1 LYLFTS
7 KPPRGGFFV
16 CLGGENRKKTM
27 NILSFDT
34 TALHIRRATE
44 ADFPR
49 LVDMITA
56 LAAFNDDQAT
66 IRLDDLR
73 RDLLGPS
80 PWLVVMVASLHTSL
94 IGYAALCPL
103 ARLQFG
109 QRGIDIHHLFVEAAH
124 RGQGVGRALLQASI
138 QEAKALGCSYVKI
151 ATSDSNRVAQKAY
164 LAAGFEVEAVRGPKF
179 KMAV

>member
-1 LYLFTS
+1 MTITS
-7 KPPRGGFFV
+7 
-16 CLGGENRKKTM
+16 LDIN
-27 NILSFDT
+27 
-34 TALHIRRATE
+34 ALHIRRATE

-49 LVDMITA
+49 LVEMITA

-66 IRLDDLR
+66 VQLDDLR
-73 RDLLGPS
+73 RDLFGPS
-80 PWLVVMVASLHTSL
+80 PWLAVMVASINTSL

-124 RGQGVGRALLQASI
+124 RGQGVGKALIQGSV

-151 ATSDSNRVAQKAY
+151 STRASNCIAQKAY
-164 LAAGFEVEAVRGPKF
+164 LASGFEQEAARGPRF
-179 KMAV
+179 KMNLTPFSPPSSS

>member
-1 LYLFTS
+1 
-7 KPPRGGFFV
+7 
-16 CLGGENRKKTM
+16 M
-27 NILSFDT
+27 NTPSLDT
-34 TALHIRRATE
+34 NALHFRRATE

-49 LVDMITA
+49 LLEMITA

-66 IRLDDLR
+66 VQLDDLR

-80 PWLVVMVASLHTSL
+80 PWLIVIVASIHTSL

-124 RGQGVGRALLQASI
+124 RGQGVGKALLQASV
-138 QEAKALGCSYVKI
+138 QEAKAQGCSYVKI
-151 ATSDSNRVAQKAY
+151 STRDSNLVAQKAY

-179 KMAV
+179 KMAL